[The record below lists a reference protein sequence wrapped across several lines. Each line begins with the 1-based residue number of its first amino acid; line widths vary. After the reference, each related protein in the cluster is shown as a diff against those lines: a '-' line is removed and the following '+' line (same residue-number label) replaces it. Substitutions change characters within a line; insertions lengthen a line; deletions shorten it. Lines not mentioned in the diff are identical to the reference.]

1 MFPSA
6 VPRHP
11 EIRTESPS
19 AFLCAPLARLCG
31 LGHTNVTEGKAG
43 QSAPTECWHFCVLLC
58 CLC

>member
-11 EIRTESPS
+11 EIRTEPPN

-43 QSAPTECWHFCVLLC
+43 QSAPTECWRFCVLLC
-58 CLC
+58 